1 MDWIAGT
8 SILLATLIVPFAIRR
23 WIVRRPLSKTTA
35 GLTAFGIWLGLFSFF
50 WWAASLV
57 DLQDWYSRKP
67 HLGILAVAAVSY
79 WMLTR
84 PGRDVAR
91 RANDESS
98 DDKTGLRIETRET
111 PQQDSGRATEATRR
125 SHAIQSSASAN
136 PNRVNWRRGLFRL
149 WIFVSILWL
158 TGAGS
163 IAVLESSPR
172 LPDFSQYSTPVT
184 DAPEP
189 RFGNKSTLVSEPP
202 TIRYGENDTLA
213 ECLESNSNSAEA
225 FLDCYDPSGLNPHE
239 PTTRVEYVRDWNL
252 PDLQV
257 ILLIIGAPVLL
268 FALGAA
274 TNWILHGFGPLFG
287 KNQAT
292 TSATNHQ
299 QSRWRR
305 LFVVLI
311 LMVATMATTIA
322 VYEIRNS
329 YENCILRNMQ
339 GAPVNAVALIQ
350 RSCRRIA
357 R

>member
-8 SILLATLIVPFAIRR
+8 SILLATPIIPFAIRK
-23 WIVRRPLSKTTA
+23 WIVKRPLGKVVA
-35 GLTAFGIWLGLFSFF
+35 GTISFGIWLGLFSFF

-136 PNRVNWRRGLFRL
+136 PNRVNWRRGLLRL
-149 WIFVSILWL
+149 WIFVSILWI

-172 LPDFSQYSTPVT
+172 LPDFSQYGTPVT

-189 RFGNKSTLVSEPP
+189 RFGNKDTLVSEPP
-202 TIRYGENDTLA
+202 TIRYGENDTLV
-213 ECLESNSNSAEA
+213 ECSGLNSNSVEA
-225 FLDCYDPSGLNPHE
+225 FLDCFDADSSEPRPTDGREPRFGSADKLVTPEVKPRYDTSGLKPYE

-252 PDLQV
+252 PERDV
-257 ILLIIGAPVLL
+257 MSLIIGVPLL
-268 FALGAA
+268 ALALGMAIA
-274 TNWILHGFGPLFG
+274 WISSGFRDP
-287 KNQAT
+287 N
-292 TSATNHQ
+292 
-299 QSRWRR
+299 
-305 LFVVLI
+305 
-311 LMVATMATTIA
+311 
-322 VYEIRNS
+322 
-329 YENCILRNMQ
+329 
-339 GAPVNAVALIQ
+339 
-350 RSCRRIA
+350 
-357 R
+357 

>member
-8 SILLATLIVPFAIRR
+8 SILLATPIIPFAIRK
-23 WIVRRPLSKTTA
+23 WIVKRPLGKVVA
-35 GLTAFGIWLGLFSFF
+35 GTISFGIWLGLFSFF

-136 PNRVNWRRGLFRL
+136 PNRVNWRRGLLRL
-149 WIFVSILWL
+149 WTFVSILWL

-163 IAVLESSPR
+163 IAVLES
-172 LPDFSQYSTPVT
+172 
-184 DAPEP
+184 
-189 RFGNKSTLVSEPP
+189 PP
-202 TIRYGENDTLA
+202 
-213 ECLESNSNSAEA
+213 
-225 FLDCYDPSGLNPHE
+225 H
-239 PTTRVEYVRDWNL
+239 
-252 PDLQV
+252 QV

-274 TNWILHGFGPLFG
+274 TIWILHGFGPLFG

-299 QSRWRR
+299 QSQWRR
-305 LFVVLI
+305 SFVVLI

-322 VYEIRNS
+322 VYEVRNS

-339 GAPVNAVALIQ
+339 GAPVNAVALIRQ
-350 RSCRRIA
+350 SCRRISW
-357 R
+357 